1 MANII
6 RSAKSGS
13 DWTDNVLIAYNITIS
28 SVFPVPDPSL
38 DHIDPTILNSP
49 PGTLDPVISD
59 LAAGYLGYLDLAVR
73 ATQETFID
81 DFAAETLKP
90 LGFKASTRV
99 APLYLRV
106 TFLSPSVAKPVVLL
120 RRTCALPIAQLS
132 SSLYSSWTRPGL
144 TQRPRSSQ
152 TLSRP
157 FNSTIASAESMP

>member
-49 PGTLDPVISD
+49 PGTLDPVVS
-59 LAAGYLGYLDLAVR
+59 DLAVR

-90 LGFKASTRV
+90 LGFKASTSV

-120 RRTCALPIAQLS
+120 RRTCALPIA
-132 SSLYSSWTRPGL
+132 
-144 TQRPRSSQ
+144 
-152 TLSRP
+152 
-157 FNSTIASAESMP
+157 